1 MIRKTALVFA
11 IAVLAATVLP
21 ALFAPKQA
29 EAGCTRVY
37 TTSGWVTRCS

>member
-11 IAVLAATVLP
+11 FAVLAATILP
-21 ALFAPKQA
+21 VLFAGNEAQ
-29 EAGCTRVY
+29 AGCTRVY